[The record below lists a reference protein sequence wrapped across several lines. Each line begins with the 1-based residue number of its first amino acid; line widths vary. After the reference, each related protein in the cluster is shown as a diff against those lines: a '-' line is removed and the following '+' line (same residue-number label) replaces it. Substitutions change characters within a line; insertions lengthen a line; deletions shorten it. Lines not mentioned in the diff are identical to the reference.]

1 MNHVTIAL
9 EPGQVDV
16 ASQKRTY
23 TVLEIQDILSISRP
37 TAYALI
43 RKNYFRSIRVG
54 GQIRVSKKSF
64 DEWLNRGNGGDAHN
78 GLPKVVFHSL
88 RHSSITYKL
97 KLNGGDMK
105 SVQGDSGHAQLKM
118 VADVYSHIID
128 EDRRLNAKRFEDAFY
143 SGHKTEDEL
152 DGLHARSIEQAA
164 APQPAEPETDQQL
177 LLKLLNNPEMA
188 ALLKTLAKSL

>member
-16 ASQKRTY
+16 

-64 DEWLNRGNGGDAHN
+64 DEWLNRGNGGDAH
-78 GLPKVVFHSL
+78 
-88 RHSSITYKL
+88 
-97 KLNGGDMK
+97 
-105 SVQGDSGHAQLKM
+105 
-118 VADVYSHIID
+118 
-128 EDRRLNAKRFEDAFY
+128 E
-143 SGHKTEDEL
+143 
-152 DGLHARSIEQAA
+152 
-164 APQPAEPETDQQL
+164 
-177 LLKLLNNPEMA
+177 
-188 ALLKTLAKSL
+188 

>member
-64 DEWLNRGNGGDAHN
+64 DEWLNRGNGGDAQHY
-78 GLPKVVFHSL
+78 PF
-88 RHSSITYKL
+88 L
-97 KLNGGDMK
+97 KEENKHFRPGDAPDIRLEQ
-105 SVQGDSGHAQLKM
+105 SGILLAGTSEPVSHDSGCWPDADNAGQL
-118 VADVYSHIID
+118 
-128 EDRRLNAKRFEDAFY
+128 
-143 SGHKTEDEL
+143 
-152 DGLHARSIEQAA
+152 
-164 APQPAEPETDQQL
+164 
-177 LLKLLNNPEMA
+177 
-188 ALLKTLAKSL
+188 

>member
-64 DEWLNRGNGGDAHN
+64 DVWLNRGNGGDAH
-78 GLPKVVFHSL
+78 
-88 RHSSITYKL
+88 
-97 KLNGGDMK
+97 
-105 SVQGDSGHAQLKM
+105 
-118 VADVYSHIID
+118 
-128 EDRRLNAKRFEDAFY
+128 E
-143 SGHKTEDEL
+143 
-152 DGLHARSIEQAA
+152 
-164 APQPAEPETDQQL
+164 
-177 LLKLLNNPEMA
+177 
-188 ALLKTLAKSL
+188 

>member
-16 ASQKRTY
+16 AS

-64 DEWLNRGNGGDAHN
+64 DEWLNRGNGGDAH
-78 GLPKVVFHSL
+78 
-88 RHSSITYKL
+88 
-97 KLNGGDMK
+97 
-105 SVQGDSGHAQLKM
+105 
-118 VADVYSHIID
+118 
-128 EDRRLNAKRFEDAFY
+128 E
-143 SGHKTEDEL
+143 
-152 DGLHARSIEQAA
+152 
-164 APQPAEPETDQQL
+164 
-177 LLKLLNNPEMA
+177 
-188 ALLKTLAKSL
+188 